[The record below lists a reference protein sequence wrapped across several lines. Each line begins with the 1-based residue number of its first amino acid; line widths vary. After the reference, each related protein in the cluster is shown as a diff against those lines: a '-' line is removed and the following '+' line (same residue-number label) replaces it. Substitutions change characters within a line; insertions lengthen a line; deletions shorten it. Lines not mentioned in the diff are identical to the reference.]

1 MRKLLLLLHAI
12 VVAGAAL
19 AAAGTA
25 LAQDRG
31 TGAGAG
37 MAEPLPPG
45 ATRGRPCFAQAWEF
59 DQRLKALIA
68 PGATADPFPRATETR
83 NRGME
88 ACNAGRVQEGR
99 RLIRQATA
107 ELGAGATAAAPF
119 RAAPRTATGATLYER
134 LGGKGAITAVVDDF
148 VANVAADERIN
159 QRFAATHIPRF
170 KGLLVDQICEAAGGP
185 CTYRGRSMEETHT
198 GLNIDDAMFTA
209 FVEDV
214 TAGLQ
219 DVGVPAEAQRQL
231 LGALA
236 PMKPQIVGR

>member
-1 MRKLLLLLHAI
+1 MRKLLLLHAI

-59 DQRLKALIA
+59 DQRLKTLIA
-68 PGATADPFPRATETR
+68 PGSTADPFPRATETR

-88 ACNAGRVQEGR
+88 ACNAGRVEEGR

-107 ELGAGATAAAPF
+107 ELGAGATAAATP
-119 RAAPRTATGATLYER
+119 RATPRAATGATLYER

-159 QRFAATHIPRF
+159 RRFAGTDIPRF
-170 KGLLVDQICEAAGGP
+170 KGLLVDQICEATGGP
-185 CTYRGRSMEETHT
+185 CRYTGRDMRTTHT
-198 GLNIDDAMFTA
+198 GMDISEAEFAALVGDLVRSLDKFKVPAREKDELLTA
-209 FVEDV
+209 LGGMKGDI
-214 TAGLQ
+214 
-219 DVGVPAEAQRQL
+219 VGV
-231 LGALA
+231 
-236 PMKPQIVGR
+236 